1 MLFKPRFILVGWAAL
16 LPLPTFAATTPT
28 GFDQWSVN
36 NGSVVA
42 NVPGC
47 GNTYNC
53 ALLTSGPGFVQQQ
66 ITDTISR
73 VSYIQTIVTNP
84 LATGT
89 PTIVPGGGGLP
100 FSSESYVK
108 TGVFDPSQN
117 NSVSP
122 TSQSP
127 NAQAAVNG
135 IASKQVL
142 HAESTSAGATGVFDS
157 YAEIRS
163 GWALSADNPNNVD
176 ITQRVSQTSADGSQ
190 FSNTARIVGKNDD
203 LGNQTGTSIT
213 LDALITQPGGT
224 NSDGTSS
231 GGSGWGGRSNSGGG
245 SSGSAKPDVQV
256 FTLRRVGGN
265 MLATSGKATL
275 ASKTVTWKP
284 GDVVQTVWF
293 GQGFD
298 FGSFGGSG
306 LMGFQSYDNLSD
318 AAAQISTSSTSS
330 VGPFSWVDPP
340 FGPKPVMPANGGSSG
355 SSGGGFGGW

>member
-108 TGVFDPSQN
+108 TGVFD
-117 NSVSP
+117 
-122 TSQSP
+122 
-127 NAQAAVNG
+127 
-135 IASKQVL
+135 
-142 HAESTSAGATGVFDS
+142 S

-163 GWALSADNPNNVD
+163 GWALSADKPNNVD
-176 ITQRVSQTSADGSQ
+176 ITQRVTQTSADGSQ

-213 LDALITQPGGT
+213 LDALITQPGVT
-224 NSDGTSS
+224 NTDGTSS

-293 GQGFD
+293 
-298 FGSFGGSG
+298 
-306 LMGFQSYDNLSD
+306 
-318 AAAQISTSSTSS
+318 
-330 VGPFSWVDPP
+330 
-340 FGPKPVMPANGGSSG
+340 
-355 SSGGGFGGW
+355 